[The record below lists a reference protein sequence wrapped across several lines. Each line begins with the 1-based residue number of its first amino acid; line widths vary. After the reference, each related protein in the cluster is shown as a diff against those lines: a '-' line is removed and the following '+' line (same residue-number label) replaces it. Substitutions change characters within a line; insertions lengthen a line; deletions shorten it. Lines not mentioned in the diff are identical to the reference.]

1 MRKNHEKRNSRR
13 SAAALLLGLCT
24 VMALGFAACG
34 DSKEA
39 GSDSAKGSQ
48 EKEQQ
53 KDKADDAGYAFEANG
68 VTMKVDMDMA
78 DISGE
83 LGEPAS
89 TFEEPSCAAQGTAY
103 IYTYPGFQ
111 ITTYPDGDKNLIGY
125 ITLKDDTVATP
136 EGIDLSKSKED
147 VIAAYGDDYTGDER
161 QLSYQKGNMTLN
173 FIFEGDSIASI
184 EYASSVMTQ

>member
-1 MRKNHEKRNSRR
+1 MRRNHEKRNSRR
-13 SAAALLLGLCT
+13 SAAALLLGLCM

-39 GSDSAKGSQ
+39 GSGSAQTG
-48 EKEQQ
+48 KEQ
-53 KDKADDAGYAFEANG
+53 DSGSKADAGYTFKANG
-68 VTMKVDMDMA
+68 VTMSVDMDMA
-78 DISGE
+78 DIEGE

-103 IYTYPGFQ
+103 IYTYSGFQ
-111 ITTYPDGDKNLIGY
+111 ITTYPDGEKNLIGY

-136 EGIDLSKSKED
+136 EGIDLSRTKDD
-147 VIAAYGDDYTGDER
+147 VIAAYGEDYTGDDR
-161 QLSYQKGNMTLN
+161 QLSYKKGEMTLN
-173 FIFEGDSIASI
+173 FIFDGDSLASI